1 MDTQFWWAY
10 DAAAAAVVAVIIY
23 LSAKKGFSKTI
34 FTTLGCI
41 ISLVFAITLSES
53 ASDAIYRSA
62 VKSGNIKSVR
72 RSLEDVQITSKFRVF
87 LENQG
92 YNITVNESRLQ
103 SILAESENMQDDL
116 FKYACNINDKEVDEK
131 EAFIQKVNSGFS
143 DIFHEMLSHE
153 LPEYLLSDLSLMN
166 DDSRLTQQAVQM
178 VVRLEMIDDIPQ
190 ETVDYL
196 ENTFI
201 QNRASEICRFATFS
215 IIYILLMLVTRLF
228 ANIITAMLD
237 IPSVGGA
244 EQPLGAVMGII
255 RAVLFLI
262 AAAAFVK
269 FLVIIGDEKMMFFNQ
284 KSIDKTIVFKYI
296 YNLKLINFSK

>member
-10 DAAAAAVVAVIIY
+10 DAAAAAVAAVIIY

-72 RSLEDVQITSKFRVF
+72 RSLEDVQITSKFKVF

-131 EAFIQKVNSGFS
+131 EAFIQKVNSGFF

-201 QNRASEICRFATFS
+201 QNRASEICRFAAFS
-215 IIYILLMLVTRLF
+215 IIYILLMLVIRLF

-237 IPSVGGA
+237 IPSVGAA

-255 RAVLFLI
+255 RAGLFLI

>member
-92 YNITVNESRLQ
+92 YNISCRQ
-103 SILAESENMQDDL
+103 M
-116 FKYACNINDKEVDEK
+116 DK
-131 EAFIQKVNSGFS
+131 
-143 DIFHEMLSHE
+143 L
-153 LPEYLLSDLSLMN
+153 
-166 DDSRLTQQAVQM
+166 
-178 VVRLEMIDDIPQ
+178 
-190 ETVDYL
+190 
-196 ENTFI
+196 
-201 QNRASEICRFATFS
+201 
-215 IIYILLMLVTRLF
+215 
-228 ANIITAMLD
+228 
-237 IPSVGGA
+237 
-244 EQPLGAVMGII
+244 
-255 RAVLFLI
+255 
-262 AAAAFVK
+262 
-269 FLVIIGDEKMMFFNQ
+269 
-284 KSIDKTIVFKYI
+284 
-296 YNLKLINFSK
+296 

>member
-131 EAFIQKVNSGFS
+131 ETFIQKVNSGFF

-201 QNRASEICRFATFS
+201 QNRASEICRFAAFS
-215 IIYILLMLVTRLF
+215 IIYILLMLVIRLF

-237 IPSVGGA
+237 IPSVGAA

>member
-10 DAAAAAVVAVIIY
+10 DAAAAAVAAVIIY

-131 EAFIQKVNSGFS
+131 EAFIQKVNSGFP

-201 QNRASEICRFATFS
+201 QNRASEICRFAAFS
-215 IIYILLMLVTRLF
+215 IIYILLMLVIRLF

-237 IPSVGGA
+237 IPSVGAA

>member
-10 DAAAAAVVAVIIY
+10 DAAAAAVAAVIIY
-23 LSAKKGFSKTI
+23 LSAKKGLSKTI

-131 EAFIQKVNSGFS
+131 EAFIQKVNSGFF

-201 QNRASEICRFATFS
+201 QNRASEICRFAAFS
-215 IIYILLMLVTRLF
+215 IIYILLMLVIRLF

-237 IPSVGGA
+237 IPSVGAA

-255 RAVLFLI
+255 RAGLFLI

>member
-10 DAAAAAVVAVIIY
+10 DTAAAAVVAVIIY

-201 QNRASEICRFATFS
+201 QNRASEICRFAAFS
-215 IIYILLMLVTRLF
+215 IIYL
-228 ANIITAMLD
+228 
-237 IPSVGGA
+237 S
-244 EQPLGAVMGII
+244 
-255 RAVLFLI
+255 LI
-262 AAAAFVK
+262 H
-269 FLVIIGDEKMMFFNQ
+269 I
-284 KSIDKTIVFKYI
+284 
-296 YNLKLINFSK
+296 

>member
-131 EAFIQKVNSGFS
+131 EAFIQKVNSGFF

-201 QNRASEICRFATFS
+201 QNRASEICRFAAFS
-215 IIYILLMLVTRLF
+215 IIYILLMLVIRLF

-237 IPSVGGA
+237 IPSVGAA